1 MWYLLFSENNHHYI
15 ITIKCLALSNV
26 YVSTFKYHRWQ
37 ELRVAIG
44 SSQKCKHMPP
54 LHRNI
59 TKCVCL
65 CVCVASSYST
75 VFCFTL
81 SNHLKAPLPSTPAS
95 DAFLCHFFL
104 NTHHLSINSPSVFPI
119 YLTLTCT
126 NTHMHALRSS
136 KTRKRAIKCHVAT
149 ATRPSEERHSHNDPR
164 DHLWL
169 PPSALPQ
176 PIMTS
181 LSHLHGDRRLY

>member
-1 MWYLLFSENNHHYI
+1 MS
-15 ITIKCLALSNV
+15 
-26 YVSTFKYHRWQ
+26 STFKSACQHFQ
-37 ELRVAIG
+37 I
-44 SSQKCKHMPP
+44 PP
-54 LHRNI
+54 LTRAQGCNWLKPKMQTHA
-59 TKCVCL
+59 TPPQEHHKVCV

-81 SNHLKAPLPSTPAS
+81 SKHLKAPLPSTPAS

-126 NTHMHALRSS
+126 NTNMHALRSS
-136 KTRKRAIKCHVAT
+136 KTHKRAIKCHVAT
-149 ATRPSEERHSHNDPR
+149 ATRPSEERHSRNDPR